1 MGEPAARPE
10 IHAEDHVRVEHLQQR
25 LEVAAPGGGQ
35 EGVHHPALQGDVT
48 IGLRGRLHP
57 TAAPARQLTG

>member
-1 MGEPAARPE
+1 MRKNT
-10 IHAEDHVRVEHLQQR
+10 IRVEHLQQR

-35 EGVHHPALQGDVT
+35 EGVHHPALQGEMVTAT

-57 TAAPARQLTG
+57 TAARASAS